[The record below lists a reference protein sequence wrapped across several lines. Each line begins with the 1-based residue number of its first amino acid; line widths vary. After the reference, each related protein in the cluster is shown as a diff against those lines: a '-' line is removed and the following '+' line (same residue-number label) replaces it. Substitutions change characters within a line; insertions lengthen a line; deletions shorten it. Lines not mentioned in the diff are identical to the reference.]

1 MKKGPTKPTMDQMLM
16 GMALVA
22 AFRSNCRRAFVGAVA
37 TIDNRVK
44 SLGYAG
50 SPPGEPE
57 CLDVG
62 CDLGP
67 EGGCVRTIHAEANA
81 IAWAAKEGSSLRGAT
96 IYTTMSP
103 CVTCAR
109 LILQAGIKRV
119 VYHCEYRDTSGI
131 DFLRSHGIEV
141 VHLTDLGVY
150 QMLADALAERI
161 EEWRRIN
168 VGENPVN

>member
-1 MKKGPTKPTMDQMLM
+1 MRQGPKKPTMDQMLM

-37 TIDNRVK
+37 TIENRVK
-44 SLGYAG
+44 SIGYAG

-81 IAWAAKEGSSLRGAT
+81 IAWA
-96 IYTTMSP
+96 
-103 CVTCAR
+103 
-109 LILQAGIKRV
+109 
-119 VYHCEYRDTSGI
+119 
-131 DFLRSHGIEV
+131 
-141 VHLTDLGVY
+141 
-150 QMLADALAERI
+150 
-161 EEWRRIN
+161 
-168 VGENPVN
+168 